1 VVTSVQEHDQVHLS
15 LNSTIVFSKV
25 LLDLSLEH
33 SQVLDLL
40 VDTHIDIDTVQE
52 ISKDDAL
59 RVEQVFFVNLESGL
73 DLLFHDTGQVLA
85 ISVVDKTISN
95 DTGVL
100 VVPESKELA
109 GGLG

>member
-15 LNSTIVFSKV
+15 LNSTIVFNKV

-73 DLLFHDTGQVLA
+73 DLLFHDTRQVLA
-85 ISVVDKTISN
+85 ISAVDKTISN